1 MDDEQL
7 RDEVIATWEA
17 EAAAY
22 DTAPRHGIL
31 HDDEWIAWRRLVA
44 AVLGDPKH
52 SDVRPQRVLDVGT
65 GTGLLALIAAELGH
79 EVTGVDLSA
88 AMLSAARRKAAEA
101 GLSIVWRVA
110 DAESLPADIGG
121 FDAIVCRH
129 LVWTLPHPD
138 RALASWLAA
147 ARPGG
152 LVAIVDGWH
161 ARRPLPVELLARAAR
176 AYRFWRL
183 ARAGH
188 HDHSYSPEAYARLPL
203 GRQRD
208 TRAAT
213 HLMEAA
219 GLERVRVRPLGEI
232 DRIERRH
239 LGPLGSLSDPWH
251 RYLATGRTPILVG
264 ERSDP
269 R

>member
-1 MDDEQL
+1 MDDGRL
-7 RDEVIATWEA
+7 KDELIATWDA

-31 HDDEWIAWRRLVA
+31 HDDEWMAWRRLVA

-52 SDVRPQRVLDVGT
+52 SDVRPLRVLDVGT

-79 EVTGVDLSA
+79 EVTGVDMSDT
-88 AMLSAARRKAAEA
+88 MLSEARRKGAVA
-101 GLSIVWRVA
+101 GLSIDWRVA

-138 RALASWLAA
+138 RALASWRTA

-152 LVAIVDGWH
+152 LVAIVDGWY
-161 ARRPLPVELLARAAR
+161 ASRPLPVALLARAAR
-176 AYRFWRL
+176 AYRAWR
-183 ARAGH
+183 RGRTGH
-188 HDHSYSPEAYARLPL
+188 RDHDYPAEAYARLPL

-208 TRAAT
+208 TLGVTR
-213 HLMEAA
+213 LLEAA
-219 GLERVRVRPLGEI
+219 GLERVRVRPLTEI
-232 DRIERRH
+232 DRVERRH

-251 RYLATGRTPILVG
+251 RYLATGRTPILVA
-264 ERSDP
+264 ERH
-269 R
+269 